1 MTILDTGQG
10 DGICIRT
17 KSEVILVDGGSTDQ
31 KELGRYRLEPF
42 LKSMGIRQ
50 VDLAIVTH
58 GDWDHISGI
67 SWLMEQ
73 KAAEKARGAS
83 DAVLIRKLAM
93 PEIGKGEDV
102 YGRLEQLCVQQGGE
116 VLWIAR
122 GYEESREAGLHLTCL
137 YPESASG
144 RGQSVSGTDRNEH
157 SLVFCLDYG
166 VFHMLLTGDMSA
178 DGEKKLIALESED
191 AQNTGQIWDRWRG
204 GHAGSKWNPD
214 IKSRASWLRIFQQRS
229 FPWLDASGL
238 CRDSC
243 GEKNRYGHPHPDALK
258 RLSDCGS
265 EILQTKES
273 GAIIWKTDGQHITWK
288 SWKR

>member
-1 MTILDTGQG
+1 MVFLLLAALTFLRPPAVRGLEVTILDTGQG

-93 PEIGKGEDV
+93 PGNRK
-102 YGRLEQLCVQQGGE
+102 
-116 VLWIAR
+116 
-122 GYEESREAGLHLTCL
+122 
-137 YPESASG
+137 G
-144 RGQSVSGTDRNEH
+144 RGCV
-157 SLVFCLDYG
+157 
-166 VFHMLLTGDMSA
+166 
-178 DGEKKLIALESED
+178 
-191 AQNTGQIWDRWRG
+191 W
-204 GHAGSKWNPD
+204 
-214 IKSRASWLRIFQQRS
+214 AS
-229 FPWLDASGL
+229 
-238 CRDSC
+238 
-243 GEKNRYGHPHPDALK
+243 
-258 RLSDCGS
+258 
-265 EILQTKES
+265 
-273 GAIIWKTDGQHITWK
+273 
-288 SWKR
+288 

>member
-1 MTILDTGQG
+1 MVFLLLAALTFLRPPAVRGLEVTILDTGQG

-102 YGRLEQLCVQQGGE
+102 YGRLEQLCVQQGE
-116 VLWIAR
+116 R
-122 GYEESREAGLHLTCL
+122 C
-137 YPESASG
+137 
-144 RGQSVSGTDRNEH
+144 
-157 SLVFCLDYG
+157 
-166 VFHMLLTGDMSA
+166 
-178 DGEKKLIALESED
+178 
-191 AQNTGQIWDRWRG
+191 
-204 GHAGSKWNPD
+204 
-214 IKSRASWLRIFQQRS
+214 
-229 FPWLDASGL
+229 
-238 CRDSC
+238 
-243 GEKNRYGHPHPDALK
+243 
-258 RLSDCGS
+258 CGS
-265 EILQTKES
+265 RGAMKKAGMPGFILHACTRSLLPGEANRHPVRTAMS
-273 GAIIWKTDGQHITWK
+273 ILWYSVWITECFIC
-288 SWKR
+288 S